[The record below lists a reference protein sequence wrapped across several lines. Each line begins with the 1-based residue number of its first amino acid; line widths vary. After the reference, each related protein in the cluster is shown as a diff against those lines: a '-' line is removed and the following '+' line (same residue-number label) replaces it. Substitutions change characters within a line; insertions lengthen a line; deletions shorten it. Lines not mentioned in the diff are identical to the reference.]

1 MKEFLAVAKAVAD
14 ENRAR
19 ILLFL
24 REDELCVCQ
33 VIEMLGLAPSTV
45 SNHLNILQR
54 AGLVEGRKDGRW
66 MYYRL
71 TRKGVSATARAT
83 IHWAEKCLAGDAG
96 RPQGRRTTQ
105 GRAED
110 GHEEALRTLPCPLRI
125 AACVGSRY
133 RRKL

>member
-71 TRKGVSATARAT
+71 THKGVSATVRAT
-83 IHWAEKCLAGDAG
+83 IRWAEKCLARTPVVLKDAE
-96 RPQGRRTTQ
+96 RLK
-105 GRAED
+105 D
-110 GHEEALRTLPCPLRI
+110 
-125 AACVGSRY
+125 V
-133 RRKL
+133 RKMDMKKLCEHYHAR

>member
-1 MKEFLAVAKAVAD
+1 MKEFLNVAKAVAD

-45 SNHLNILQR
+45 SNHLSILHR
-54 AGLVEGRKDGRW
+54 AGLIEARKDGRW

-71 TRKGVSATARAT
+71 ADNGASVMVLET
-83 IHWAEKCLAGDAG
+83 IHWAQKCLDGTPVVLKDAE
-96 RPQGRRTTQ
+96 RLESVRKMDMKRLC
-105 GRAED
+105 
-110 GHEEALRTLPCPLRI
+110 GHYHAR
-125 AACVGSRY
+125 
-133 RRKL
+133 